1 MKIII
6 VLAMAVLLYGC
17 VGIAPK
23 TNMIEN
29 ITPTIL
35 LYLKEGENSTVESTM
50 VIPAVKE
57 EKKQVLTVRSKM
69 MKESRYL
76 LTRNYYRE
84 IKSGQLHLLFISEDM
99 AKKGIIDHINT
110 LLLDQ
115 EIKTRLYMAVI
126 RGDFTSYLQ
135 SQFDQQ
141 EGIDR
146 FLYKMFRHYEKKGD
160 LTIVDLHQF
169 LVDYYSPYSDPVLPV
184 FDIQQGQLIYAGTA
198 LFRED
203 RLVKSIPVHED
214 FLFRFI
220 HHSRCFHTNIPL
232 PDRNIVLG
240 SVFAT
245 REIRFD
251 DRHEHGIVK
260 VRLRGIVEEYT
271 GDKDL
276 SRPEEADDMIRDLER
291 YLEERIHEHIRDWQH
306 LSIDPAHIGRKTL
319 SPFRQPFSGSEWKRR
334 WRDLPVTVRV
344 ELELENLG
352 WIKPKKQGP
361 GQRVG

>member
-1 MKIII
+1 MKIMI
-6 VLAMAVLLYGC
+6 VLAMAVMLSGC
-17 VGIAPK
+17 MGFAPK
-23 TNMIEN
+23 TNLIEE

-35 LYLKEGENSTVESTM
+35 LYLKEGENSAVESTM

-57 EKKQVLTVRSKM
+57 EKKQLLTVRSKM

-84 IKSGQLHLLFISEDM
+84 IKSGQLHLLFISEEM
-99 AKKGIIDHINT
+99 ARKGIIDHINT

-115 EIKTRLYMAVI
+115 EIKTRMYLAVI
-126 RGDFTSYLQ
+126 RGDFVSYLQ
-135 SQFDQQ
+135 SQFDHQ

-160 LTIVDLHQF
+160 LTIVDLHHF
-169 LVDYYSPYSDPVLPV
+169 LVNYYSPYSDPVLPM
-184 FDIQQGQLIYAGTA
+184 FTIRQGQLIYAGTA

-203 RLVKSIPVHED
+203 RLVKSIPIKED
-214 FLFRFI
+214 FLFQLVRR
-220 HHSRCFHTNIPL
+220 HQCFQTNIPL

-240 SVFAT
+240 SVFST
-245 REIRFD
+245 REIDFA
-251 DRHEHGIVK
+251 DRYEHAIVK

-291 YLEERIHEHIRDWQH
+291 YLEERIREHIREWQK

-319 SPFRQPFSGSEWKRR
+319 SPFRQPFSGPEWKRH

>member
-1 MKIII
+1 MKIMI
-6 VLAMAVLLYGC
+6 VLAMAVLLSGC
-17 VGIAPK
+17 AGIAPK
-23 TNMIEN
+23 TNLIEE

-50 VIPAVKE
+50 VVPAVKE
-57 EKKQVLTVRSKM
+57 EKKQLLTVRSKM

-84 IKSGQLHLLFISEDM
+84 IKSGQLHLLFISEEL
-99 AKKGIIDHINT
+99 ARKGIIDHINT

-126 RGDFTSYLQ
+126 RGDFVSYLQ
-135 SQFDQQ
+135 SQINRQ

-160 LTIVDLHQF
+160 MTIVDLHHF
-169 LVDYYSPYSDPVLPV
+169 LVNYYSPYSDPVLPI
-184 FDIQQGQLIYAGTA
+184 FTIRQGQLIYAGTA

-203 RLVKSIPVHED
+203 RLVKSIPNEEDYIFQFVH
-214 FLFRFI
+214 R
-220 HHSRCFHTNIPL
+220 HQCFHTNIPL

-240 SVFAT
+240 NVFST
-245 REIRFD
+245 RKIRFA
-251 DRHEHGIVK
+251 DRYEHAIVNL
-260 VRLRGIVEEYT
+260 RLRGIVEEYT

-276 SRPEEADDMIRDLER
+276 SRPEEVADMIRDLER
-291 YLEERIHEHIRDWQH
+291 YLEERIHEHIRDWQK
-306 LSIDPAHIGRKTL
+306 LAIDPAHIGRKTL
-319 SPFRQPFSGSEWKRR
+319 SPFRQPFSGSEWKRH
-334 WRDLPVTVRV
+334 WRELPVTVRV

-352 WIKPKKQGP
+352 WIKPEKQGP

>member
-1 MKIII
+1 MKIMI
-6 VLAMAVLLYGC
+6 VLAMAVLLSGC
-17 VGIAPK
+17 AGVAPK
-23 TNMIEN
+23 TNLIEE

-50 VIPAVKE
+50 VVPTVKE
-57 EKKQVLTVRSKM
+57 EKKQLLTVRSKM

-84 IKSGQLHLLFISEDM
+84 LKSGQLHLLFISEEL
-99 AKKGIIDHINT
+99 ARKGIIDHINT

-115 EIKTRLYMAVI
+115 EIKTRLYMAVV
-126 RGDFTSYLQ
+126 RGDFVSYLQ
-135 SQFDQQ
+135 SQFDRQ

-160 LTIVDLHQF
+160 LTIVDLHHF
-169 LVDYYSPYSDPVLPV
+169 LVSYYSPYSDPVLPM
-184 FDIQQGQLIYAGTA
+184 FTIRQGQLIYAGTA

-203 RLVKSIPVHED
+203 RLVKSIPIEED
-214 FLFRFI
+214 FLFQILHR
-220 HHSRCFHTNIPL
+220 HRCFHTNIPL

-240 SVFAT
+240 SVFST
-245 REIRFD
+245 REIRFT
-251 DRHEHGIVK
+251 DRYEHGIIK
-260 VRLRGIVEEYT
+260 VLLRGIVEEYT

-276 SRPEEADDMIRDLER
+276 SRPEEAADMIRDLER
-291 YLEERIHEHIRDWQH
+291 YLEDRIYDRIRDWQQ

-319 SPFRQPFSGSEWKRR
+319 SPFRQPFSGPEWKRH

-352 WIKPKKQGP
+352 WIKPEKQGP